1 MAFHILVVD
10 DDPDVRD
17 VLTRVLRRRGYVVE
31 NAADGEEAL
40 AAVRA
45 HDPDLMV
52 LDVYLPKLSGL
63 EVLHAIQRE
72 DLHTRTIAVSGIP
85 DDEMVRNTEQLGA
98 VTFLAKPF
106 DFPVLTEEIAANL
119 VAAARAADVESG
131 KPASRRRLR
140 AV

>member
-17 VLTRVLRRRGYVVE
+17 VLTRFLRRRGYVVE

-63 EVLHAIQRE
+63 EVLHAIQGE

-85 DDEMVRNTEQLGA
+85 DDDMVRNIEELGA
-98 VTFLAKPF
+98 VTFFAKPF
-106 DFPVLTEEIAANL
+106 DFPVFTEEIAANL
-119 VAAARAADVESG
+119 VAVARAADSASR
-131 KPASRRRLR
+131 PASGRRGLR
-140 AV
+140 SA

>member
-17 VLTRVLRRRGYVVE
+17 MLTRLLSRRGYVVE

-45 HDPDLMV
+45 HDPDLML
-52 LDVYLPKLSGL
+52 LDVYLPKLNGL
-63 EVLHAIQRE
+63 EVLHAIQSE
-72 DLHTRTIAVSGIP
+72 NLHTRTIAVSGIP
-85 DDEMVRNTEQLGA
+85 DDELVRNIEELGA

-119 VAAARAADVESG
+119 VAGARASETEARYHD
-131 KPASRRRLR
+131 RRHGLR
-140 AV
+140 SV